1 LIFDSLILD
10 FVITTESEI
19 SSAIWIVGASAFAR
33 GFGVTGRRDKFQAKF
48 KR

>member
-19 SSAIWIVGASAFAR
+19 SSAFLFVGASAFAR
-33 GFGVTGRRDKFQAKF
+33 GFGVTRQRDKFQAKF
-48 KR
+48 KT